1 MEDKKK
7 KAKMNA
13 LKELHKMASDKMS
26 EDMGD
31 LQKVT
36 VAAKDK
42 KGLKAGLEKAEEI
55 LSKKKDEEEDEYC

>member
-7 KAKMNA
+7 MAKMKV
-13 LKELHKMASDKMS
+13 LKDMHKWASNKMS
-26 EDMGD
+26 DDMGE

-55 LSKKKDEEEDEYC
+55 IGKKKDEEDEYC